1 MYYTHY
7 YHHSTTPVSHTQ
19 RYGLRPRV
27 HDRENLNLKLHH
39 QNVIS
44 EHILTKYRT
53 TLQVCY
59 FLLYVSHCVSKCA
72 KLFCLL
78 NDY

>member
-7 YHHSTTPVSHTQ
+7 CHHRTTPVSHTQ

-27 HDRENLNLKLHH
+27 HDRENLKPHH
-39 QNVIS
+39 QNVIA
-44 EHILTKYRT
+44 ERILTKYRT

-59 FLLYVSHCVSKCA
+59 FYCMSLIVCQNVLSHFV
-72 KLFCLL
+72 
-78 NDY
+78 Y